1 MTSYINEKG
10 FWQDQVRF
18 NKQLIIY
25 FTNMLEEEP
34 SDKYRLTRITPE
46 MDYADK
52 IDELEAS
59 HKTPNAIIQFLIEE
73 NKSLRRQIKNFKE

>member
-1 MTSYINEKG
+1 MTTYINEKF

-18 NKQLIIY
+18 NKQLIKY
-25 FTNMLEEEP
+25 FTNILEGKP
-34 SDKYRLTRITPE
+34 SRLTRITPE

-73 NKSLRRQIKNFKE
+73 NKNLRRQIKNFKE

>member
-1 MTSYINEKG
+1 MTIYINEKF

-18 NKQLIIY
+18 NKQLIKY
-25 FTNMLEEEP
+25 FTNILEGKP
-34 SDKYRLTRITPE
+34 SRLTRITPE

-59 HKTPNAIIQFLIEE
+59 HKRPNAIIQFLIEE